1 MKWDEIAF
9 QISTDELPKITGD
22 SQFRLMDGSTNIIA
36 DKNDD
41 NSISGVFHYQKQAG
55 SKWTGTIAVSSKSAT
70 ANTDVLH
77 MEFGGNVAHNNMPLS
92 VAAYGWKRTA

>member
-55 SKWTGTIAVSSKSAT
+55 SKWTGTIVVSSKSAT